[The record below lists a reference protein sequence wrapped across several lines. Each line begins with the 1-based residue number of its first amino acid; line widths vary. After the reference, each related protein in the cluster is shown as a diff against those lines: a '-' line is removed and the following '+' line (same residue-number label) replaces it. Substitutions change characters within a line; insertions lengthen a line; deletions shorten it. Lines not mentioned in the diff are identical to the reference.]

1 MNPFTHKMNASKTVL
16 NSWSNPV
23 GADALL
29 EIGMAIISADLLL
42 DEHFCRHSCVRN
54 FFTSLCI
61 VLFSTSC
68 QDKHCQMLHEQQQTI
83 SVWSNVREWMHVL
96 LMNTAYLHLCNF
108 CVIGMNIN
116 LATWVTLTWVSQGGW
131 ENLVLGGGPAS
142 DYTFIP

>member
-1 MNPFTHKMNASKTVL
+1 MNPFTQKMNASKTVL

-42 DEHFCRHSCVRN
+42 DEHFCRHFCAQN

-83 SVWSNVREWMHVL
+83 SV
-96 LMNTAYLHLCNF
+96 
-108 CVIGMNIN
+108 
-116 LATWVTLTWVSQGGW
+116 
-131 ENLVLGGGPAS
+131 
-142 DYTFIP
+142 